1 MFGMLKSL
9 MRPIASIGEK
19 VSGGLGGI
27 GRKILPVMDKVGGF
41 LGETLT
47 NVDNL
52 RKFAMKQYGKSNR
65 YSNSKVGNNG
75 KKSKTIRTSGK
86 NSRKQRKSNKGNTN
100 SRKSIR

>member
-1 MFGMLKSL
+1 MLKSL

-52 RKFAMKQYGKSNR
+52 RKFAMKQYGNSNRLIEDNVGEIFKSNLD
-65 YSNSKVGNNG
+65 
-75 KKSKTIRTSGK
+75 ILLP
-86 NSRKQRKSNKGNTN
+86 
-100 SRKSIR
+100 

>member
-65 YSNSKVGNNG
+65 LIEDNVGE
-75 KKSKTIRTSGK
+75 IF
-86 NSRKQRKSNKGNTN
+86 KSNLD
-100 SRKSIR
+100 ILLP

>member
-65 YSNSKVGNNG
+65 LIEDNVGE
-75 KKSKTIRTSGK
+75 IY
-86 NSRKQRKSNKGNTN
+86 KSNLD
-100 SRKSIR
+100 ILLP